1 MYNGEVFYVS
11 QKYYPATVVVE
22 RPWVAVVDEFTVW
35 PPGEPV
41 ETVDEWVVGPP
52 AAVDEWPVEPSAA
65 VDEWAVEP
73 SAAVEECAVE
83 PSAAVDEWDEPTDA
97 VDEWDEPTATVDE
110 WDEPADAVWAETDDR
125 GNSVGGG
132 GGCEG
137 YTSGAV
143 DSEAENQHQVHK
155 HGQSKNAR
163 KVCQST

>member
-1 MYNGEVFYVS
+1 MHNGEAFYVS

-22 RPWVAVVDEFTVW
+22 RPWVAVVDEFT
-35 PPGEPV
+35 GEPV
-41 ETVDEWVVGPP
+41 ETVDEWAVEPP
-52 AAVDEWPVEPSAA
+52 AA
-65 VDEWAVEP
+65 
-73 SAAVEECAVE
+73 
-83 PSAAVDEWDEPTDA
+83 
-97 VDEWDEPTATVDE
+97 VDE